1 LSLKYCMYQFNGSTS
16 REPQMANLRLKIP
29 PLIQAAA
36 CILAMWLLSRY
47 LPLISFEIIFRTAI
61 AAFISAIGGLIG
73 VAGII
78 SFRQAKTTVDPR
90 TPDKTNELVI
100 VGIYNYTRNPMYLG
114 LLLVLISLAVFFGA
128 MSSFL
133 TIPIFIWIMNR
144 LQIEPEEETLEEL
157 FGESYGEYKLKVR
170 RWL

>member
-1 LSLKYCMYQFNGSTS
+1 
-16 REPQMANLRLKIP
+16 MANLRLKIP
-29 PLIQAAA
+29 PLIQATA

-47 LPLISFEIIFRTAI
+47 LPLISFELIFRPAI
-61 AAFISAIGGLIG
+61 SAFISAIGGLIA

-90 TPDKTNELVI
+90 TPDKTSELVI

-114 LLLVLISLAVFFGA
+114 LLLVLIALAVLFGA

-133 TIPIFIWIMNR
+133 PVPIFIWIMNR
-144 LQIEPEEETLEEL
+144 LQIEPEEETLAEL